1 MIEKRAKKQLKKI
14 RNRKSGIRN
23 RKSTIL
29 PLVIRKAGHTFAT
42 VGRIN
47 AEEKEAVSVDAEVTI
62 WKTRCTK
69 RNGSTVNLTNS
80 IYKLKKTKNN
90 ANYEQLDTGSHE
102 VCEPDGRFRF

>member
-1 MIEKRAKKQLKKI
+1 MRERERGGRERGGTACRVKII
-14 RNRKSGIRN
+14 RNGLTRDRTYVTGLN
-23 RKSTIL
+23 RLEYLDCI
-29 PLVIRKAGHTFAT
+29 
-42 VGRIN
+42 
-47 AEEKEAVSVDAEVTI
+47 DAEVTI

-69 RNGSTVNLTNS
+69 RTGSTVNLTNS